1 MNEPT
6 LPPDELA
13 SAFLDGEL
21 AEGAAGTVAGD
32 PELAARA
39 DELRRAAGAVGAP
52 VTPPPGAADA
62 AVAAALA
69 DFDAR
74 ATAAPEPVRLRPRR
88 LSLITGVA
96 AAIAVGFIVAAA
108 AGLFTERDGA
118 GDDIASVAAPAP
130 EPAPEPAPAPAP
142 AGDPAPEAA
151 EMAADVPPPPAAEP
165 APALAPPPAAEAETP
180 AVAESARD
188 AVVVAQPPSGEDQAA
203 ATLAEPEATAAQAEA
218 DGTAPA
224 ADAEEAAAAPPPPA
238 AAEAMAVP
246 EPEAAD
252 EAHIAAG
259 EMSDADHT
267 VEMAEMAPPP
277 DCADATGDG
286 TLVLRITVDDT
297 PVLIVRT
304 PDGQLVALDGT
315 TCGQI
320 PPEPADTVSPPPSQ
334 SCDTAVA
341 DGRVALRI
349 NVGDT
354 PVLLVHTA
362 DGQLV
367 ALGGNTCSHIPPDQP
382 N

>member
-108 AGLFTERDGA
+108 AGLFAERDDA

-130 EPAPEPAPAPAP
+130 APEAAPPPPAAE
-142 AGDPAPEAA
+142 PAPEAA
-151 EMAADVPPPPAAEP
+151 EMAADVPPPPAAAEP
-165 APALAPPPAAEAETP
+165 APAPAPSPVESPAI
-180 AVAESARD
+180 AESARD
-188 AVVVAQPPSGEDQAA
+188 AAVVAQPPSGEDQAA
-203 ATLAEPEATAAQAEA
+203 ATLAEPEATAAQAAA
-218 DGTAPA
+218 DGAPPA
-224 ADAEEAAAAPPPPA
+224 AHAEEAAAAPPPPA
-238 AAEAMAVP
+238 EPEAMAVP
-246 EPEAAD
+246 EHEAAGD
-252 EAHIAAG
+252 AHIAAG

-267 VEMAEMAPPP
+267 AEVAEMAPPP
-277 DCADATGDG
+277 DCADAVGDG
-286 TLVLRITVDDT
+286 TLVLRITVENV

-304 PDGQLVALDGT
+304 VGGQLEALDGT

>member
-74 ATAAPEPVRLRPRR
+74 ATAAPEPVRRRPRR

-108 AGLFTERDGA
+108 AGLFAERDDA

-130 EPAPEPAPAPAP
+130 EPAPAPAPA
-142 AGDPAPEAA
+142 AEPAPEAA

-165 APALAPPPAAEAETP
+165 APASAPPPVESP
-180 AVAESARD
+180 AVAEGARD
-188 AVVVAQPPSGEDQAA
+188 AAVVAQPPSDEDQAA

-218 DGTAPA
+218 DGVAQA
-224 ADAEEAAAAPPPPA
+224 ADAEEAAAAPSPPA
-238 AAEAMAVP
+238 AAEAMAAP

-267 VEMAEMAPPP
+267 AEVAEMAPPP
-277 DCADATGDG
+277 DCADAVGDG
-286 TLVLRITVDDT
+286 RVALRITVDDT

-304 PDGQLVALDGT
+304 PDGQLVALNGT
-315 TCGQI
+315 TCGEVHT
-320 PPEPADTVSPPPSQ
+320 EPADTVYPLPSE
-334 SCDTAVA
+334 SCDAAVG

-349 NVGDT
+349 TVGGT
-354 PVLLVHTA
+354 PVLLVHTG

-367 ALGGNTCSHIPPDQP
+367 ALGGDTCSHIPPDQP